1 MVAAPGED
9 VRMTEN
15 AHERV
20 PAALQ
25 RLAASVAAP
34 EALTVPGLRQRF
46 GDSQGVEVAVGQL
59 WRACWD
65 DVAVLALLV
74 DVQAAAVMV
83 APVTMDPPGED
94 ENSLILDAKSTVL
107 GQPMTVWGGLAR
119 AVPLRVLDQ
128 LLDVVADEI
137 VVWCQHIRAGR
148 PAAVPGGARTGDRIS
163 SPLEPAAEVRAQLE
177 DELDLLA
184 AASWLP
190 AMDLAAE
197 RRSLRQ
203 LLGCDR
209 DEQALRLLVATLG
222 VSLPEAV
229 EIVRGRR
236 PLALAQA
243 EALAPVTGQ
252 PVEVLASVEPLPEE
266 LAAELDHPRWRPAV
280 RRRTHRASGNEHRTR
295 LEIAYGTY
303 ALAAR
308 QTGAANR
315 PSWRERLA
323 RYLEAEG
330 GQQESG
336 L

>member
-1 MVAAPGED
+1 
-9 VRMTEN
+9 MTER
-15 AHERV
+15 AHEQV
-20 PAALQ
+20 PVALR
-25 RLAASVAAP
+25 RLAASVVAP
-34 EALTVPGLRQRF
+34 EALTADGLRQRF
-46 GDSQGVEVAVGQL
+46 GDPQGVEVAVGQL
-59 WRACWD
+59 WRACWG

-74 DVQAAAVMV
+74 DAQPAAVMIV
-83 APVTMDPPGED
+83 PVTVDPPGED
-94 ENSLILDAKSTVL
+94 ENSLTLDAKSTVL
-107 GQPMTVWGGLAR
+107 GQPATAWAGLSR
-119 AVPLRVLDQ
+119 EFPLRVLDQ

-137 VVWCQHIRAGR
+137 VVWCQRIQAGR
-148 PAAVPGGARTGDRIS
+148 PAAVPAGARLGERIS

-190 AMDLAAE
+190 VMDPAVE
-197 RRSLRQ
+197 RRDLRQ

-209 DEQALRLLVATLG
+209 DEEALRLLVATLG

-243 EALAPVTGQ
+243 DALAPVTGQ
-252 PVEVLASVEPLPEE
+252 PVEVLLASVEPLPEE
-266 LAAELDHPRWRPAV
+266 LVAELDHPRWRPAV
-280 RRRTHRASGNEHRTR
+280 RRRAHRASRNETHAR
-295 LEIAYGTY
+295 LEIAYGAY
-303 ALAAR
+303 AFAAR
-308 QTGAANR
+308 QTGAATT

-330 GQQESG
+330 DQKEPG